1 MQISHLTLRFIFIT
15 AVYIDIA
22 ECLLAVKF
30 VLCYDVDVRSA
41 LSMFIHLHVHPDT
54 GQSP

>member
-1 MQISHLTLRFIFIT
+1 MQISHLRFIFIT

-22 ECLLAVKF
+22 EYLLAVKF